1 MRRSFCLL
9 TWAALSS
16 GALAQE
22 AAPLQVVPLQR
33 PANAAEA
40 PAKTKQ
46 AEPSASKPAAKPAV
60 AAKPTAP
67 AAAPTQGAPV
77 KVDVHGAEPA
87 PAAAV
92 SAPAPAPAVAPTPAV
107 EAAAAPVAPAA
118 AEPTSEP
125 PAPPSKAKPAPK
137 PRPKPAASADGAQIK
152 IGQTITGSLT
162 GSASRSY
169 RFNAKAGSKV
179 RLELTGANPLAYM
192 TLSQPDGKAMIP
204 EETRG
209 LLLELPM
216 DGVYAVKVYLF
227 RDGAGAGGKAV
238 DYRLR
243 VLAVK

>member
-1 MRRSFCLL
+1 
-9 TWAALSS
+9 
-16 GALAQE
+16 
-22 AAPLQVVPLQR
+22 
-33 PANAAEA
+33 
-40 PAKTKQ
+40 
-46 AEPSASKPAAKPAV
+46 
-60 AAKPTAP
+60 
-67 AAAPTQGAPV
+67 
-77 KVDVHGAEPA
+77 
-87 PAAAV
+87 
-92 SAPAPAPAVAPTPAV
+92 V
-107 EAAAAPVAPAA
+107 EAAAAPAAPAA

-162 GSASRSY
+162 GSASRTY

>member
-60 AAKPTAP
+60 AAKPTVP

-107 EAAAAPVAPAA
+107 EAAAAPAA

-162 GSASRSY
+162 GSASRTY

>member
-107 EAAAAPVAPAA
+107 EAAAAPAA

-162 GSASRSY
+162 GSASRTY